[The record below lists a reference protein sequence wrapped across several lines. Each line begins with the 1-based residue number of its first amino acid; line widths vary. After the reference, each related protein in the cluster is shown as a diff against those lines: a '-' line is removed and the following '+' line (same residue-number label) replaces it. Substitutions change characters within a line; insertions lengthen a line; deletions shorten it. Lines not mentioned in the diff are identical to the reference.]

1 MAPGPGKLLQ
11 DLPDL
16 LRHLLAD
23 TNTPP
28 AAPPDSRE
36 LHSTLGPLKPPET
49 LLKEDSLH
57 LPRICHE
64 PHWYQTSG
72 KVLKELQDLVKGPQN
87 LQTKSLLP
95 GPSPNISVGLSRLQ
109 WVLEGLEVMNLR
121 PRHTAVRPSV
131 CLCRACKHT
140 TTVFS
145 QSHKQP
151 QHFLLIRLFGDK
163 ERVSCFQL
171 HTHTHTVHSSRAHR
185 TLPLTCH
192 PELPECSRPVCLGHD
207 DTNASTNFVKRH
219 DNF

>member
-72 KVLKELQDLVKGPQN
+72 KVLKELQDLVKDPQN

-95 GPSPNISVGLSRLQ
+95 GPSPNISVGPSSMQ
-109 WVLEGLEVMNLR
+109 WVLEVMNLR

-131 CLCRACKHT
+131 RLCRACKHT

-171 HTHTHTVHSSRAHR
+171 HTHTHTHGPFFQSTSDRTAHLSPRTPRMQQACLFGSRRH
-185 TLPLTCH
+185 
-192 PELPECSRPVCLGHD
+192 
-207 DTNASTNFVKRH
+207 KRI
-219 DNF
+219 NQLCKNTR